1 MSALYAVIFLMLYNI
16 GFLAILA
23 AFVAYLSK
31 AKPVAFAVLK
41 RNFLGYFSSPTG
53 YVFLCLFV
61 LLTSMAA
68 FWPHEFFSSN
78 MGTLNQ
84 LNYWFPV
91 IMLFFI
97 PAITMSIWADE
108 RRQGTDELLL
118 TLPADDFDIVI
129 GKYMSA
135 AAIYTSSLLFAEIS
149 TFIVLCFL
157 TLGDLDTGLFCVNY
171 LGYWFIGL
179 MMLAIGMVAS
189 FLTNNLTVGFI
200 LGALFNAPLAFAS
213 MADVILSERKWAT
226 LISSWSI
233 RGQFDSFGRGVI
245 AASSIAFFALVAVLG
260 LYLCMVMIGKRH
272 WSGGRQGNTM
282 FLHYLARVVCL
293 LVVVAGISL
302 FFRNKDFRQDATEGQ
317 VSSLSP
323 VSTKL
328 VSEMD
333 PKRPIVV
340 DAFLSAV
347 VPEAYA
353 RTKYDLI
360 SLLKEFES
368 VAKRAG
374 IPLEVNIYDN
384 LEVFSEEAKLADQR
398 YGIVPQTVRVRD
410 RGALADQQ
418 VILGAAFR
426 SGLEKVVIPFF
437 ETGIPVEY
445 ELVRSLRTV
454 AAPQRKRLGVVKND
468 TQFMGGFSMANM
480 NQIPRQPIIDE
491 LAKQYDVKEADLN
504 APLLPDQFD
513 VLLAVQPSLLS
524 PQEMTNLIDAVKM
537 GIPTAIFEDPFPF
550 GFQFPATGAPKMAQ
564 SGPFGGG
571 GGAMPKGDINELF
584 KVLGITMPGKP
595 SMGGLFS
602 PDIAWQPYNP
612 YTKFEQLNNMSD
624 QWIFVREEA
633 PGADDAL
640 SEASP
645 ITKGLREVLLLYS
658 GTILPVKDA
667 PVTVTDLLATGT
679 QSGTIPYQELE
690 TLLQSGTMGGPQLQA
705 LQGPPSGRQVLAVA
719 IDGKPSADAAAT
731 EKKAEAAKP
740 EAGAEEKKDAE
751 TKPADAEKKDGAEK
765 PAEEK
770 KAANKPIKAVLVAD
784 TDCMNGFFIAVRNRP
799 EQFEDINFRLQN
811 VTFVLNV
818 IDVLAG
824 EESYPEVRRHE
835 PQHSTL
841 RLLEL
846 QSEEARGEEMEK
858 RRTFQKSFDD
868 AIQEAEAENTKN
880 IQRFEERVNKLQEEG
895 ADDKSKFAELQ
906 EAMTQMEIERQK
918 LQRRLAVKREQL
930 ERTRD
935 QQIQQ
940 SKRDADLKI
949 LNIQNFYKMLAI
961 FLPPIPPLLV
971 GIGVFVSR
979 RLREREGIPKSRLK

>member
-1 MSALYAVIFLMLYNI
+1 MSALYAVIFLMLYNL

-213 MADVILSERKWAT
+213 MADVILSERKWST
-226 LISSWSI
+226 MISSWSI

-245 AASSIAFFALVAVLG
+245 AASSIAFFSLVAVLG

-272 WSGGRQGNTM
+272 WSGGRQGNSM
-282 FLHYLARVVCL
+282 FVHYLARVVCL
-293 LVVVAGISL
+293 VVVVAGISL
-302 FFRNKDFRQDATEGQ
+302 FFRNKDFRKDATEGQ

-323 VSTKL
+323 VSIKL

-340 DAFLSAV
+340 DAFMSAT

-353 RTKYDLI
+353 RTKYDLV

-368 VAKRAG
+368 VAKGAG

-468 TQFMGGFSMANM
+468 TQFMGGFSMATM
-480 NQIPRQPIIDE
+480 NQIPRQAIIDE

-524 PQEMTNLIDAVKM
+524 PQEMTNLVDAVKM

-571 GGAMPKGDINELF
+571 GGAMPKGDINELMN
-584 KVLGITMPGKP
+584 VLGIQMPGKP
-595 SMGGLFS
+595 SLGGLFS

-645 ITKGLREVLLLYS
+645 ITKGLREVLFLYA
-658 GTILPVKDA
+658 GTIQRVKDA

-679 QSGTIPYQELE
+679 QAGTIPYQELE
-690 TLLQSGTMGGPQLQA
+690 TLMQSGTINGAQLQA
-705 LQGPPSGRQVLAVA
+705 LQGPPSGRQLLAVA
-719 IDGKPSADAAAT
+719 IDGPAVKSEEST
-731 EKKAEAAKP
+731 EKKPEDAKAEEAKKDAPEGEKKDEAAKP
-740 EAGAEEKKDAE
+740 TEENKPTEEKKPTA
-751 TKPADAEKKDGAEK
+751 
-765 PAEEK
+765 
-770 KAANKPIKAVLVAD
+770 KPIKAVFVAD

-799 EQFEDINFRLQN
+799 EQFEEINFRLQN

-841 RLLEL
+841 RLLEER
-846 QSEEARGEEMEK
+846 SEEARGVEAEN

-880 IQRFEERVNKLQEEG
+880 IQRFEERVKNLQKEG
-895 ADDKSKFAELQ
+895 AIDKSKFAELQ
-906 EAMTQMEIERQK
+906 EAMTQMEIERQR

-940 SKRDADLKI
+940 SKRDADLQI
-949 LNIQNFYKMLAI
+949 LNIQNTYKMLAI

>member
-1 MSALYAVIFLMLYNI
+1 MSALYAVIFLMLYNL

-213 MADVILSERKWAT
+213 MADVILSERKWST
-226 LISSWSI
+226 MISSWSI

-245 AASSIAFFALVAVLG
+245 AASSIAFFSLVAVLG

-272 WSGGRQGNTM
+272 WSGGRQGNSM
-282 FLHYLARVVCL
+282 FVHYLARVVCL
-293 LVVVAGISL
+293 VVVVAGISL
-302 FFRNKDFRQDATEGQ
+302 FFRNKDFRKDATEGQ

-323 VSTKL
+323 VSIKL

-340 DAFLSAV
+340 DAFMSAT

-353 RTKYDLI
+353 RTKYDLV

-368 VAKRAG
+368 VAKGAG

-468 TQFMGGFSMANM
+468 TQFMGGFSMATM
-480 NQIPRQPIIDE
+480 NQIPRQAIIDE

-524 PQEMTNLIDAVKM
+524 PQEMTNLVDAVKM

-571 GGAMPKGDINELF
+571 GGAMPKGDINELMN
-584 KVLGITMPGKP
+584 VLGIQMPGKP
-595 SMGGLFS
+595 SLGGLFS

-645 ITKGLREVLLLYS
+645 ITKGLREVLFLYA
-658 GTILPVKDA
+658 GTIQRVKDA

-679 QSGTIPYQELE
+679 QAGTIPYQELE
-690 TLLQSGTMGGPQLQA
+690 TLMQSGTINGAQLQA
-705 LQGPPSGRQVLAVA
+705 LQGPPSGRQLLAVA
-719 IDGKPSADAAAT
+719 IDGPAVKSEEST
-731 EKKAEAAKP
+731 EKKPEEAKAEEAKKDAPEGEKKDEAAKP
-740 EAGAEEKKDAE
+740 TEENKPTEEKKPTA
-751 TKPADAEKKDGAEK
+751 
-765 PAEEK
+765 
-770 KAANKPIKAVLVAD
+770 KPIKAVFVAD

-799 EQFEDINFRLQN
+799 EQFEEINFRLQN

-841 RLLEL
+841 RLLEER
-846 QSEEARGEEMEK
+846 SEEARGVEAEN

-880 IQRFEERVNKLQEEG
+880 IQRFEERVKNLQKEG
-895 ADDKSKFAELQ
+895 AIDKSKFAELQ
-906 EAMTQMEIERQK
+906 EAMTQMEIERQR

-940 SKRDADLKI
+940 SKRDADLQI
-949 LNIQNFYKMLAI
+949 LNIQNTYKMLAI

>member
-1 MSALYAVIFLMLYNI
+1 MSALYAVIFLMLYNL

-179 MMLAIGMVAS
+179 MMLAVGMVAS

-213 MADVILSERKWAT
+213 MADVILSDRTWST

-233 RGQFDSFGRGVI
+233 RGQFEPFGRGVI
-245 AASSIAFFALVAVLG
+245 TASSIAFFALVAMLG

-272 WSGGRQGNTM
+272 WSGGKQGNSM
-282 FLHYLARVVCL
+282 FLHYLVRVACL
-293 LVVVAGISL
+293 LVVVAGVSL
-302 FFRNKDFRQDATEGQ
+302 FFRNKDFRKDATEGQ

-323 VSTKL
+323 VTMKL
-328 VSEMD
+328 VREMD

-340 DAFLSAV
+340 DAFVSAV
-347 VPEAYA
+347 VPELYS

-360 SLLKEFES
+360 SLLKEFEAS
-368 VAKRAG
+368 AKSAG

-384 LEVFSEEAKLADQR
+384 LEVFSEEAKLAEQR
-398 YGIVPQTVRVRD
+398 YGIVPQAVRVRD
-410 RGALADQQ
+410 RGALTDQQ
-418 VILGAAFR
+418 LILGAAFR

-437 ETGIPVEY
+437 DSGIPVEY

-468 TQFMGGFSMANM
+468 SQFMGGFSMSGM
-480 NQIPRQPIIDE
+480 SPTQIPREAIIDE
-491 LAKQYDVKEADLN
+491 LAKQYEVKEADLN

-513 VLLAVQPSLLS
+513 VLLVVQPSLLS
-524 PQEMTNLIDAVKM
+524 PQEMTNLID
-537 GIPTAIFEDPFPF
+537 GIKSGMPTAIFEDPFPF
-550 GFQFPATGAPKMAQ
+550 SFRFPGTGEPKMAQ
-564 SGPFGGG
+564 GGPFGGG
-571 GGAMPKGDINELF
+571 GGAVPKGDFNELL
-584 KVLGITMPGKP
+584 KTLGIDMPGKP
-595 SMGGLFS
+595 GMGGLFN
-602 PDIAWQPYNP
+602 PDIAWQLYNP
-612 YTKFEQLNNMSD
+612 YPKVAQLNNMSH

-640 SEASP
+640 SEQSE
-645 ITKGLREVLLLYS
+645 ITKGLREVLLLYA

-667 PVTVTDLLATGT
+667 PVKVTELLSTGT
-679 QSGTIPYQELE
+679 QAGVIPADELMN
-690 TLLQSGTMGGPQLQA
+690 LLREGASSDAKLED
-705 LQGPPSGRQVLAVA
+705 LQGPPSGRKVMAVA
-719 IDGKPSADAAAT
+719 IEGQAAQAEST
-731 EKKAEAAKP
+731 AAEKKEAT
-740 EAGAEEKKDAE
+740 E
-751 TKPADAEKKDGAEK
+751 TKPADDGKTAD
-765 PAEEK
+765 
-770 KAANKPIKAVLVAD
+770 AAKSTSRPMNVVFVAD
-784 TDCMNGFFIAVRNRP
+784 VDCLNSFFSMVRSRP
-799 EQFEDINFRLQN
+799 EQYEELNFRLQN

-818 IDVLAG
+818 IDELVG
-824 EESYPEVRRHE
+824 EESYPAIRRHE

-841 RLLEL
+841 RLLEI
-846 QSEEARGEEMEK
+846 QSEQAYNKDLEK
-858 RRTFQKSFDD
+858 IRSFQKSYNEEV
-868 AIQEAEAENTKN
+868 QKAEAEKSKSLQSFIEN
-880 IQRFEERVNKLQEEG
+880 VNKREKEG
-895 ADDKSKFAELQ
+895 EFGAEL
-906 EAMTQMEIERQK
+906 EKARMELEMKTKRED
-918 LQRRLAVKREQL
+918 RMLAVKRQQL
-930 ERTRD
+930 LQVLQ

-940 SKRDADLKI
+940 SKRDADLQI
-949 LNIQNFYKMLAI
+949 LNIQNYYKMLAI

>member
-1 MSALYAVIFLMLYNI
+1 MSALYAVIFLMLYNL

-68 FWPHEFFSSN
+68 FWPHEFFSSS

-213 MADVILSERKWAT
+213 MADVILSERKWST
-226 LISSWSI
+226 MISSWSI

-245 AASSIAFFALVAVLG
+245 AASSIAFFSLVAVLG

-272 WSGGRQGNTM
+272 WSGGRQGNSM
-282 FLHYLARVVCL
+282 FVHYLARVVCL
-293 LVVVAGISL
+293 VVVVAGISL
-302 FFRNKDFRQDATEGQ
+302 FFRNKDFRKDATEGQ

-323 VSTKL
+323 VSIKL

-340 DAFLSAV
+340 DAFMSAS

-353 RTKYDLI
+353 RTKYDLV

-368 VAKRAG
+368 VAKGAG

-468 TQFMGGFSMANM
+468 TQFMGGFSMATM
-480 NQIPRQPIIDE
+480 NQIPRQAIIDE

-524 PQEMTNLIDAVKM
+524 PQEMTNLVDAVKM

-571 GGAMPKGDINELF
+571 GGAMPKGDINELMN
-584 KVLGITMPGKP
+584 VLGIQMPGKP
-595 SMGGLFS
+595 SLGGLFS

-645 ITKGLREVLLLYS
+645 ITKGLREVLFLYA
-658 GTILPVKDA
+658 GTIQPVKDA
-667 PVTVTDLLATGT
+667 PVTVTELLATGT
-679 QSGTIPYQELE
+679 QAGTIPYQELE
-690 TLLQSGTMGGPQLQA
+690 TLMQSGTINGAQLQA
-705 LQGPPSGRQVLAVA
+705 LQGPPSGRQLLAVA
-719 IDGKPSADAAAT
+719 IDGPAVKSEESA
-731 EKKAEAAKP
+731 EKKPEEAKADEAKKDAPEGEKKEEAAKP
-740 EAGAEEKKDAE
+740 TEEN
-751 TKPADAEKKDGAEK
+751 K

-770 KAANKPIKAVLVAD
+770 KPTAKPIKAVFVAD

-799 EQFEDINFRLQN
+799 EQFEEINFRLQN

-841 RLLEL
+841 RLLEER
-846 QSEEARGEEMEK
+846 SEEARGVEAEN

-880 IQRFEERVNKLQEEG
+880 IQRFEERVKNLQKEG
-895 ADDKSKFAELQ
+895 AIDKSKFAELQ
-906 EAMTQMEIERQK
+906 EAMTQMEIERQR

-940 SKRDADLKI
+940 SKRDADLQI
-949 LNIQNFYKMLAI
+949 LNIQNTYKMLAI

>member
-1 MSALYAVIFLMLYNI
+1 MSATYAVIFLMLYNL

-23 AFVAYLSK
+23 ALVAYLSK

-213 MADVILSERKWAT
+213 MADVILSDRNWSS

-233 RGQFDSFGRGVI
+233 RGQFDAFGRGVI
-245 AASSIAFFALVAVLG
+245 AASSIAFFTLVAVLG

-272 WSGGRQGNTM
+272 WSGGKQGNSM
-282 FLHYLARVVCL
+282 FMHYLLRVACL
-293 LVVVAGISL
+293 LVIVAGISL

-323 VSTKL
+323 ISTKL
-328 VSEMD
+328 VREMD
-333 PKRPIVV
+333 PQRPIVV
-340 DAFLSAV
+340 DAFISATI
-347 VPEAYA
+347 PEVYA

-368 VAKRAG
+368 VAKGAG
-374 IPLEVNIYDN
+374 VPLEVNIYDN
-384 LEVFSEEAKLADQR
+384 LEVFSEEAKMADQR

-437 ETGIPVEY
+437 ESGIPVEY

-468 TQFMGGFSMANM
+468 TQFMGGFSMTNM
-480 NQIPRQPIIDE
+480 SQIPRQPIIDE
-491 LAKQYDVKEADLN
+491 LAKQYEVKEADLN

-524 PQEMTNLIDAVKM
+524 PQEMTNLVAAVKS

-550 GFQFPATGAPKMAQ
+550 GFQFPGTGAPKMAQ
-564 SGPFGGG
+564 GGPFGGG
-571 GGAMPKGDINELF
+571 GGPMPKGDINELF
-584 KVLGITMPGKP
+584 KVLGVQMPGKP

-602 PDIAWQPYNP
+602 PDIAWQQYNP
-612 YTKFEQLNNMSD
+612 YPKVEQLQGMSD
-624 QWIFVREEA
+624 QWIFIREEA
-633 PGADDAL
+633 PGADDVL

-645 ITKGLREVLLLYS
+645 ITKGLREVLLLYA
-658 GTILPVKDA
+658 GTVVLVKDA
-667 PVTVTDLLATGT
+667 PVKITELLATGT
-679 QSGTIPYQELE
+679 EAGTIPYQELE
-690 TLLQSGTMGGPQLQA
+690 TLLQSGAVGGSQVQA
-705 LQGPPSGRQVLAVA
+705 MQGPPTGRQLFAVA
-719 IDGKPSADAAAT
+719 IEGEAV
-731 EKKAEAAKP
+731 KAEAA
-740 EAGAEEKKDAE
+740 AADKKDETAKPAAADEAKKDTE
-751 TKPADAEKKDGAEK
+751 TKPAEAAKEEK
-765 PAEEK
+765 PA
-770 KAANKPIKAVLVAD
+770 AKPLKAVFVAD
-784 TDCMNGFFIAVRNRP
+784 TDCMNGFFIAVRSRP
-799 EQFEDINFRLQN
+799 EQYEDINFRLQN
-811 VTFVLNV
+811 VSFVLNV

-846 QSEEARGEEMEK
+846 QSEEARGKEIEK

-880 IQRFEERVNKLQEEG
+880 IQRFEERVAKLKEEG
-895 ADDKSKFAELQ
+895 SFDKTKFAELQ
-906 EAMTQMEIERQK
+906 EAMTQMDIERQK
-918 LQRRLAVKREQL
+918 LQRKLGVKREQL
-930 ERTRD
+930 ERVRD

-940 SKRDADLKI
+940 SKRDADLQI
-949 LNIQNFYKMLAI
+949 LNIQNQYKMLAI

>member
-213 MADVILSERKWAT
+213 MADVILSERKWT
-226 LISSWSI
+226 SLISSWSI
-233 RGQFDSFGRGVI
+233 RGQFEPFGRGVI
-245 AASSIAFFALVAVLG
+245 TASSIAFFTLVAVLG

-272 WSGGRQGNTM
+272 WSGGKQGNSM
-282 FLHYLARVVCL
+282 FLHYLARVACL
-293 LVVVAGISL
+293 FVVVAGVSL
-302 FFRNKDFRQDATEGQ
+302 FFRNKDFRKDATEGQ

-323 VSTKL
+323 VTMKL
-328 VSEMD
+328 VREMD

-340 DAFLSAV
+340 DAFVSAA
-347 VPEAYA
+347 VPELYS

-360 SLLKEFES
+360 SLLKEFEAG
-368 VAKRAG
+368 AKNAG

-384 LEVFSEEAKLADQR
+384 LEVFSEEAKLAEQR
-398 YGIVPQTVRVRD
+398 YGIAPQTIRVRD
-410 RGALADQQ
+410 RGALTDQQ

-437 ETGIPVEY
+437 DSGIPVEY

-468 TQFMGGFSMANM
+468 AQFMGGFSMSGM
-480 NQIPRQPIIDE
+480 SPTQIPREAIIDE

-524 PQEMTNLIDAVKM
+524 PQEMTNLIDAVKS

-550 GFQFPATGAPKMAQ
+550 SFRFPGTGEPKMAP

-571 GGAMPKGDINELF
+571 GGAMPKGDINELLNT
-584 KVLGITMPGKP
+584 LGIQMPGKP
-595 SMGGLFS
+595 SMGGMLN
-602 PDIAWQPYNP
+602 PDIAWQLYNP
-612 YTKFEQLNNMSD
+612 YPKVAQLNNMSH
-624 QWIFVREEA
+624 QWIFLREEA

-640 SEASP
+640 SEQSE
-645 ITKGLREVLLLYS
+645 ITKGLREVLLLYA
-658 GTILPVKDA
+658 GTVLPVQGA
-667 PVTVTDLLATGT
+667 PVKVTELLSTGT
-679 QSGTIPYQELE
+679 QAGVIPADELMTFLRE
-690 TLLQSGTMGGPQLQA
+690 GDSSDAKLEQM
-705 LQGPPSGRQVLAVA
+705 QGQPTGRKVMAVA
-719 IDGKPSADAAAT
+719 IEGQA
-731 EKKAEAAKP
+731 AEAKADSTS
-740 EAGAEEKKDAE
+740 EKE
-751 TKPADAEKKDGAEK
+751 TAEKKPTDK
-765 PAEEK
+765 PAEESAK
-770 KAANKPIKAVLVAD
+770 DEANKGESKDGKIDKPVDSSKPNAKPMNVVFVAD
-784 TDCMNGFFIAVRNRP
+784 VDCLNGFFSMVRSRP
-799 EQFEDINFRLQN
+799 EQYEDLNFRLQN

-818 IDVLAG
+818 IDVLVG
-824 EESYPEVRRHE
+824 EESYPAIRRHE

-841 RLLEL
+841 RLLEI
-846 QSEEARGEEMEK
+846 QSEQAYNKDLEK
-858 RRTFQKSFDD
+858 LRSFQKSYNEEV
-868 AIQEAEAENTKN
+868 QKAEAEKAKSLQTFVENLTKR
-880 IQRFEERVNKLQEEG
+880 QKEG
-895 ADDKSKFAELQ
+895 AFGAEL
-906 EAMTQMEIERQK
+906 EKARVELEMKTKREDRM
-918 LQRRLAVKREQL
+918 LAVKRQQL
-930 ERTRD
+930 LQVLQ

-940 SKRDADLKI
+940 SKRNADLQI
-949 LNIQNFYKMLAI
+949 LNIQNQYKMLAI

>member
-1 MSALYAVIFLMLYNI
+1 
-16 GFLAILA
+16 
-23 AFVAYLSK
+23 
-31 AKPVAFAVLK
+31 
-41 RNFLGYFSSPTG
+41 
-53 YVFLCLFV
+53 
-61 LLTSMAA
+61 MAA

-179 MMLAIGMVAS
+179 MMLAVGMVAS

-213 MADVILSERKWAT
+213 MADVILSDRTWST

-233 RGQFDSFGRGVI
+233 RGQFEPFGRGVI
-245 AASSIAFFALVAVLG
+245 TASSIAFFALVAMLG

-272 WSGGRQGNTM
+272 WSGGKQGNSM
-282 FLHYLARVVCL
+282 FLHYLVRVACL
-293 LVVVAGISL
+293 LVVVAGVSL
-302 FFRNKDFRQDATEGQ
+302 FFRNKDFRKDATEGQ

-323 VSTKL
+323 VTMKL
-328 VSEMD
+328 VREMD

-340 DAFLSAV
+340 DAFVSAV
-347 VPEAYA
+347 VPELYS

-360 SLLKEFES
+360 SLLKEFEAS
-368 VAKRAG
+368 AKSAG

-384 LEVFSEEAKLADQR
+384 LEVFSEEAKLAEQR
-398 YGIVPQTVRVRD
+398 YGIVPQAVRVRD
-410 RGALADQQ
+410 RGALTDQQ
-418 VILGAAFR
+418 LILGAAFR

-437 ETGIPVEY
+437 DSGIPVEY

-468 TQFMGGFSMANM
+468 TQFMGGFSMSGM
-480 NQIPRQPIIDE
+480 SPTQIPREAIIDE
-491 LAKQYDVKEADLN
+491 LAKQYEVKEADLN

-513 VLLAVQPSLLS
+513 VLLVVQPSLLS
-524 PQEMTNLIDAVKM
+524 PQEMTNLIDGIKS

-550 GFQFPATGAPKMAQ
+550 SFRFPGTGEPKMAQ
-564 SGPFGGG
+564 GGPFGGG
-571 GGAMPKGDINELF
+571 GGAVPKGDFNELL
-584 KVLGITMPGKP
+584 KTLGIDMPGKP
-595 SMGGLFS
+595 GMGGLFN
-602 PDIAWQPYNP
+602 PDIAWQLYNP
-612 YTKFEQLNNMSD
+612 YPKVAQLNNMSH

-640 SEASP
+640 SEQSE
-645 ITKGLREVLLLYS
+645 ITKGLREVLLLYA
-658 GTILPVKDA
+658 GTIMPVKDA
-667 PVTVTDLLATGT
+667 PVKVTELLSTGT
-679 QSGTIPYQELE
+679 QAGVIPADELMN
-690 TLLQSGTMGGPQLQA
+690 LLREGASSDAKLED
-705 LQGPPSGRQVLAVA
+705 LQGPPSGRKVMAVA
-719 IDGKPSADAAAT
+719 IEGQAAQAEST
-731 EKKAEAAKP
+731 AAEKKEAT
-740 EAGAEEKKDAE
+740 E
-751 TKPADAEKKDGAEK
+751 TKPADDGKTAD
-765 PAEEK
+765 
-770 KAANKPIKAVLVAD
+770 AAKSTSRPMNVVFVAD
-784 TDCMNGFFIAVRNRP
+784 VDCLNSFFSMVRSRP
-799 EQFEDINFRLQN
+799 EQYEELNFRLQN

-818 IDVLAG
+818 IDELVG
-824 EESYPEVRRHE
+824 EESYPAIRRHE

-841 RLLEL
+841 RLLEI
-846 QSEEARGEEMEK
+846 QSEQAYNKDLEK
-858 RRTFQKSFDD
+858 IRSFQKSYNEEV
-868 AIQEAEAENTKN
+868 QKAEAEKSKSLQSFIEN
-880 IQRFEERVNKLQEEG
+880 VNKREKEG
-895 ADDKSKFAELQ
+895 EFGAEL
-906 EAMTQMEIERQK
+906 EKARMELEMKTKRED
-918 LQRRLAVKREQL
+918 RMLAVKRQQL
-930 ERTRD
+930 LQVLQ

-940 SKRDADLKI
+940 SKRDADLQI
-949 LNIQNFYKMLAI
+949 LNIQNYYKMLAI

>member
-1 MSALYAVIFLMLYNI
+1 MSALYAVIFLMLYNL

-213 MADVILSERKWAT
+213 MADVILSERKWST
-226 LISSWSI
+226 MISSWSI

-245 AASSIAFFALVAVLG
+245 AASSIAFFSLVAVLG

-272 WSGGRQGNTM
+272 WSGGRQGNSM
-282 FLHYLARVVCL
+282 FVHYLARVVCL
-293 LVVVAGISL
+293 VVVVAGISL
-302 FFRNKDFRQDATEGQ
+302 FFRNKDFRKDATEGQ

-323 VSTKL
+323 VSIKL

-340 DAFLSAV
+340 DAFMSAS

-353 RTKYDLI
+353 RTKYDLV

-368 VAKRAG
+368 VAKGAG

-468 TQFMGGFSMANM
+468 TQFMGGFSMATM
-480 NQIPRQPIIDE
+480 NQIPRQAIIDE

-524 PQEMTNLIDAVKM
+524 PQEMTNLVDAVKM

-571 GGAMPKGDINELF
+571 GGAMPKGDINELMN
-584 KVLGITMPGKP
+584 VLGIQMPGKP
-595 SMGGLFS
+595 SLGGLFS

-645 ITKGLREVLLLYS
+645 ITKGLREVLFLYA
-658 GTILPVKDA
+658 GTIQRVKDA

-679 QSGTIPYQELE
+679 QAGTIPYQELE
-690 TLLQSGTMGGPQLQA
+690 TLMQSGTINGAQLQA
-705 LQGPPSGRQVLAVA
+705 LQGPPSGRQLLAVA
-719 IDGKPSADAAAT
+719 IDGPAVKSEEST
-731 EKKAEAAKP
+731 EKKPEEAKAEEAKKDAPEGEKKDEAAKP
-740 EAGAEEKKDAE
+740 TEENKPTEEKKPTA
-751 TKPADAEKKDGAEK
+751 
-765 PAEEK
+765 
-770 KAANKPIKAVLVAD
+770 KPIKAVFVAD

-799 EQFEDINFRLQN
+799 EQFEEINFRLQN

-841 RLLEL
+841 RLLEER
-846 QSEEARGEEMEK
+846 SEEARGVEAEN

-880 IQRFEERVNKLQEEG
+880 IQRFEERVKNLQKEG
-895 ADDKSKFAELQ
+895 AIDKSKFAELQ
-906 EAMTQMEIERQK
+906 EAMTQMEIERQR

-940 SKRDADLKI
+940 SKRDADLQI
-949 LNIQNFYKMLAI
+949 LNIQNTYKMLAI

>member
-1 MSALYAVIFLMLYNI
+1 MSAMYAVIFLVLYNL

-23 AFVAYLSK
+23 ALVAYLSK

-213 MADVILSERKWAT
+213 MADVILSDRKWAT

-245 AASSIAFFALVAVLG
+245 AMSSIAFFALVAVLG

-272 WSGGRQGNTM
+272 WSGGRQGNSM
-282 FLHYLARVVCL
+282 FLHYFARVMCL

-302 FFRNKDFRQDATEGQ
+302 FFRNKDFRKDATEGQ
-317 VSSLSP
+317 VSSISP

-328 VSEMD
+328 VREMD
-333 PKRPIVV
+333 PKRPVIV
-340 DAFLSAV
+340 DAFISAT
-347 VPEAYA
+347 VPEDYA

-368 VAKRAG
+368 VAKAAS

-384 LEVFSEEAKLADQR
+384 LEIFSEEAKLADQR

-410 RGALADQQ
+410 RGAFADQQ
-418 VILGAAFR
+418 VLLGAAFR

-437 ETGIPVEY
+437 ERGIPVEY

-504 APLLPDQFD
+504 APLLPDQYD

-524 PQEMTNLIDAVKM
+524 PQEMTNLVEAVKM

-571 GGAMPKGDINELF
+571 GGAMPKGDLNELL
-584 KVLGITMPGKP
+584 KVLGIQMPGKP
-595 SMGGLFS
+595 SMGGLFN
-602 PDIAWQPYNP
+602 PDIVWQPYNP
-612 YTKFEQLNNMSD
+612 YNKIQQLNAMSD

-633 PGADDAL
+633 PGADDVL

-645 ITKGLREVLLLYS
+645 ITKGLREVLLLYAGS
-658 GTILPVKDA
+658 IVPVKDA
-667 PVTVTDLLATGT
+667 PVTVTELLATG
-679 QSGTIPYQELE
+679 SAAGTIPYQELE
-690 TLLQSGTMGGPQLQA
+690 RLLQEGVRAGAEMEA

-719 IDGKPSADAAAT
+719 IEG
-731 EKKAEAAKP
+731 KAEATTKDDSSAKQ
-740 EAGAEEKKDAE
+740 GEEKKSGE
-751 TKPADAEKKDGAEK
+751 ESKESEEKKENAEKKESEAPAPSK
-765 PAEEK
+765 PV
-770 KAANKPIKAVLVAD
+770 KAVFVAD

-799 EQFEDINFRLQN
+799 EQYEEFNFRLQN
-811 VTFVLNV
+811 VTFLLNV

-846 QSEEARGEEMEK
+846 RAEEARNVESEK
-858 RRTFQKSFDD
+858 LRNFQKSFSD
-868 AIQEAEAENTKN
+868 AKQEAEAENTKN
-880 IQRFEERVNKLQEEG
+880 IQRFEERVNKLREQG
-895 ADDKSKFAELQ
+895 PDDRSKFAELQ
-906 EAMTQMEIERQK
+906 EAMTQLEIERQR
-918 LQRRLAVKREQL
+918 LERRLAVKREQL
-930 ERTRD
+930 ERTL
-935 QQIQQ
+935 QQQTQQ
-940 SKRDADLKI
+940 SKRDADLQI
-949 LNIQNFYKMLAI
+949 LKIQNFYKMLAI

>member
-1 MSALYAVIFLMLYNI
+1 MSATSAVLSLLFYNIIFLAVL
-16 GFLAILA
+16 G
-23 AFVAYLSK
+23 AFVGYMSK

-135 AAIYTSSLLFAEIS
+135 AAIYTASLLFAELS

-157 TLGDLDTGLFCVNY
+157 TLGDLDTGLFCINY

-213 MADVILSERKWAT
+213 MADVILSDRKWSN
-226 LISSWSI
+226 LISLWSI

-245 AASSIAFFALVAVLG
+245 AASSIAFFSLVAVLG

-272 WSGGRQGNTM
+272 WSGGKKGNSM
-282 FLHYLARVVCL
+282 FLHYLARIFCL
-293 LVVVAGISL
+293 TIAAAGVSF
-302 FFRNKDFRQDATEGQ
+302 FFRNKDFRKDVTEGQ

-323 VSTKL
+323 ITMKL
-328 VSEMD
+328 VREMD
-333 PKRPIVV
+333 PERPIVV
-340 DAFLSAV
+340 DAYISAE
-347 VPEAYA
+347 VPELYA

-360 SLLKEFES
+360 SLLKEFQS

-374 IPLEVNIYDN
+374 IPLEVNIN
-384 LEVFSEEAKLADQR
+384 EGLEVFSEEAKLAEQR
-398 YGIVPQTVRVRD
+398 YGIVPQQVRVRE
-410 RGALADQQ
+410 RGALVDQS

-437 ETGIPVEY
+437 ESGIPVEY

-480 NQIPRQPIIDE
+480 NPIPRQPIIDE
-491 LAKQYDVKEADLN
+491 LAKQYEVKEADLN

-513 VLLAVQPSLLS
+513 VLMVVQPSLLS
-524 PQEMTNLIDAVKM
+524 PQEMTNLVAAIKA
-537 GIPTAIFEDPFPF
+537 GIPTALFEDPFPF
-550 GFQFPATGAPKMAQ
+550 GFTFPGTGEPKQAQ
-564 SGPFGGG
+564 GGPFGG
-571 GGAMPKGDINELF
+571 GGAMPKGDLSEVL
-584 KVLGITMPGKP
+584 KTLGIEMPGKP
-595 SMGGLFS
+595 SMGGAFS
-602 PDIAWQPYNP
+602 PDVAWQQYNP
-612 YTKFEQLNNMSD
+612 YPKLAQMQQMSD
-624 QWIFVREEA
+624 EWLFIREEA
-633 PGADDAL
+633 PGAQDAL
-640 SEASP
+640 ADKSE
-645 ITKGLREVLLLYS
+645 ITNGLREVMLLYA
-658 GTILPVKDA
+658 GTVRPIKDA
-667 PVTVTDLLATGT
+667 PVKIKELLSTGSE
-679 QSGTIPYQELE
+679 SGVIPYQELNNII
-690 TLLQSGTMGGPQLQA
+690 QSGGMAANQLKVM
-705 LQGPPSGRQVLAVA
+705 QGPPTGRQVVAVQ
-719 IDGKPSADAAAT
+719 IEGAAPAS
-731 EKKAEAAKP
+731 
-740 EAGAEEKKDAE
+740 AEEKKDE
-751 TKPADAEKKDGAEK
+751 TKDAASAK
-765 PAEEK
+765 PAES
-770 KAANKPIKAVLVAD
+770 KPIRAVFVAD
-784 TDCMNGFFIAVRNRP
+784 TDCMNPIFVQIRSRP
-799 EQFEDINFRLQN
+799 EQYDEVNFRFQN
-811 VTFVLNV
+811 VTLVLNI

-824 EESYPEVRRHE
+824 EVSYPEVRRHE

-841 RLLEL
+841 RLLEI
-846 QSEEARGEEMEK
+846 QSEDARSKEMEE
-858 RRTFQKSFDD
+858 RREFQKSFDD

-880 IQRFEERVNKLQEEG
+880 IQKFEERVQKLQQEG
-895 ADDKSKFAELQ
+895 AIDKSRFAELQ

-918 LQRRLAVKREQL
+918 LQRKLGVKRQQL
-930 ERTRD
+930 ERVRD

-940 SKRDADLKI
+940 SKRDADLQI
-949 LNIQNFYKMLAI
+949 LTTQNRYKMLAI
-961 FLPPIPPLLV
+961 LLPPIPPLLV

>member
-1 MSALYAVIFLMLYNI
+1 MSALYAVIFLMLYNL

-213 MADVILSERKWAT
+213 MADVILSERKWST
-226 LISSWSI
+226 MISSWSI

-245 AASSIAFFALVAVLG
+245 AASSIAFFSLVAVLG

-272 WSGGRQGNTM
+272 WSGGRQGNSM
-282 FLHYLARVVCL
+282 FVHYLARVVCL
-293 LVVVAGISL
+293 VVVVAGISL
-302 FFRNKDFRQDATEGQ
+302 FFRNKDFRKDATEGQ

-323 VSTKL
+323 VSIKL

-340 DAFLSAV
+340 DAFMSAT

-353 RTKYDLI
+353 RTKYDLV

-368 VAKRAG
+368 VAKGAG

-468 TQFMGGFSMANM
+468 TQFMGGFSMATM
-480 NQIPRQPIIDE
+480 NQIPRQAIIDE

-524 PQEMTNLIDAVKM
+524 PQEMTNLVDAVKM

-571 GGAMPKGDINELF
+571 GGAMPKGDINELMN
-584 KVLGITMPGKP
+584 VLGIQMPGKP
-595 SMGGLFS
+595 SLGGLFS

-645 ITKGLREVLLLYS
+645 ITKGLREVLFLYA
-658 GTILPVKDA
+658 GTIQRVKDA
-667 PVTVTDLLATGT
+667 PVTVTDLLATGS
-679 QSGTIPYQELE
+679 QAGTIPYQELE
-690 TLLQSGTMGGPQLQA
+690 TLMQSGTINGAQLQA
-705 LQGPPSGRQVLAVA
+705 LQGPPSGRQLLAVA
-719 IDGKPSADAAAT
+719 IDGPAVKSEEST
-731 EKKAEAAKP
+731 EKKPEAAKAEEAKKDAPEGEKKDEAAKP
-740 EAGAEEKKDAE
+740 TEENKPTEEKKPTA
-751 TKPADAEKKDGAEK
+751 
-765 PAEEK
+765 
-770 KAANKPIKAVLVAD
+770 KPIKAVFVAD

-799 EQFEDINFRLQN
+799 EQFEEINFRLQN

-841 RLLEL
+841 RLLEER
-846 QSEEARGEEMEK
+846 SEEARGVEAEN

-880 IQRFEERVNKLQEEG
+880 IQRFEERVKNLQKEG
-895 ADDKSKFAELQ
+895 AIDKSKFAELQ
-906 EAMTQMEIERQK
+906 EAMTQMEIERQR

-940 SKRDADLKI
+940 SKRDADLQI
-949 LNIQNFYKMLAI
+949 LNIQNTYKMLAI

>member
-1 MSALYAVIFLMLYNI
+1 MSALYAVIFLMLYNL

-213 MADVILSERKWAT
+213 MADVILSERKWST
-226 LISSWSI
+226 MISSWSI

-245 AASSIAFFALVAVLG
+245 AASSIAFFSLVAVLG

-272 WSGGRQGNTM
+272 WSGGRQGNSM
-282 FLHYLARVVCL
+282 FVHYLARVVCL
-293 LVVVAGISL
+293 VVVVAGISL
-302 FFRNKDFRQDATEGQ
+302 FFRNKDFRKDATEGQ

-323 VSTKL
+323 VSIKL

-340 DAFLSAV
+340 DAFMSAT

-353 RTKYDLI
+353 RTKYDLV

-368 VAKRAG
+368 VAKGAG

-468 TQFMGGFSMANM
+468 TQFMGGFSMATM
-480 NQIPRQPIIDE
+480 NQIPRQAIIDE

-524 PQEMTNLIDAVKM
+524 PQEMTNLVDAVKM

-571 GGAMPKGDINELF
+571 GGAMPKGDINELMN
-584 KVLGITMPGKP
+584 VLGIQMPGKP
-595 SMGGLFS
+595 SLGGLFS

-645 ITKGLREVLLLYS
+645 ITKGLREVLFLYA
-658 GTILPVKDA
+658 GTIQRVKDA
-667 PVTVTDLLATGT
+667 PVTVTDLLATGS
-679 QSGTIPYQELE
+679 QAGTIPYQELE
-690 TLLQSGTMGGPQLQA
+690 TLMQSGTINGAQLQA
-705 LQGPPSGRQVLAVA
+705 LQGPPSGRQLLAVA
-719 IDGKPSADAAAT
+719 IDGPAVKSEEST
-731 EKKAEAAKP
+731 EKKPEEAKAEEAKKDAPEGEKKDEAAKP
-740 EAGAEEKKDAE
+740 TEENKPTEEKKPTA
-751 TKPADAEKKDGAEK
+751 
-765 PAEEK
+765 
-770 KAANKPIKAVLVAD
+770 KPIKAVFVAD

-799 EQFEDINFRLQN
+799 EQFEEINFRLQN

-841 RLLEL
+841 RLLEER
-846 QSEEARGEEMEK
+846 SEEARGVEAEN

-880 IQRFEERVNKLQEEG
+880 IQRFEERVKNLQKEG
-895 ADDKSKFAELQ
+895 AIDKSKFAELQ
-906 EAMTQMEIERQK
+906 EAMTQMEIERQR

-940 SKRDADLKI
+940 SKRDADLQI
-949 LNIQNFYKMLAI
+949 LNIQNTYKMLAI

>member
-179 MMLAIGMVAS
+179 MMLAVGMVAS

-213 MADVILSERKWAT
+213 MADVILSDRTWST

-233 RGQFDSFGRGVI
+233 RGQFEPFGRGVI
-245 AASSIAFFALVAVLG
+245 TASSIAFFALVAMLG

-272 WSGGRQGNTM
+272 WSGGKQGNSM
-282 FLHYLARVVCL
+282 FLHYLVRVACL
-293 LVVVAGISL
+293 LVVVAGVSL
-302 FFRNKDFRQDATEGQ
+302 FFRNKDFRKDATEGQ

-323 VSTKL
+323 VTMKL
-328 VSEMD
+328 VREMD

-340 DAFLSAV
+340 DAFVSAV
-347 VPEAYA
+347 VPELYS

-360 SLLKEFES
+360 SLLKEFEAS
-368 VAKRAG
+368 AKSAG

-384 LEVFSEEAKLADQR
+384 LEVFSEEAKLAEQR
-398 YGIVPQTVRVRD
+398 YGIVPQAVRVRD
-410 RGALADQQ
+410 RGALTDQQ
-418 VILGAAFR
+418 LILGAAFR

-437 ETGIPVEY
+437 DSGIPVEY

-468 TQFMGGFSMANM
+468 SQFMGGFSMSGM
-480 NQIPRQPIIDE
+480 SPTQIPREAIIDE
-491 LAKQYDVKEADLN
+491 LAKQYEVKEADLN

-513 VLLAVQPSLLS
+513 VLLVVQPSLLS
-524 PQEMTNLIDAVKM
+524 PQEMTNLID
-537 GIPTAIFEDPFPF
+537 GIKSGMPTAIFEDPFPF
-550 GFQFPATGAPKMAQ
+550 SFRFPGTGEPKMAQ
-564 SGPFGGG
+564 GGPFGGG
-571 GGAMPKGDINELF
+571 GGAVPKGDFNELL
-584 KVLGITMPGKP
+584 KTLGIDMPGKP
-595 SMGGLFS
+595 GMGGLFN
-602 PDIAWQPYNP
+602 PDIAWQLYNP
-612 YTKFEQLNNMSD
+612 YPKVAQLNNMSH

-640 SEASP
+640 SEQSE
-645 ITKGLREVLLLYS
+645 ITKGLREVLLLYA

-667 PVTVTDLLATGT
+667 PVKVTELLSTGT
-679 QSGTIPYQELE
+679 QAGVIPADELMN
-690 TLLQSGTMGGPQLQA
+690 LLREGASSDAKLED
-705 LQGPPSGRQVLAVA
+705 LQGPPSGRKVMAVA
-719 IDGKPSADAAAT
+719 IEGQAAQAEST
-731 EKKAEAAKP
+731 AAEKKEAT
-740 EAGAEEKKDAE
+740 E
-751 TKPADAEKKDGAEK
+751 TKPADDAKTAD
-765 PAEEK
+765 
-770 KAANKPIKAVLVAD
+770 AAKSTSRPMNVVFVAD
-784 TDCMNGFFIAVRNRP
+784 VDCLNSFFSMVRSRP
-799 EQFEDINFRLQN
+799 EQYEELNFRLQN

-818 IDVLAG
+818 IDELVG
-824 EESYPEVRRHE
+824 EESYPAIRRHE

-841 RLLEL
+841 RLLEI
-846 QSEEARGEEMEK
+846 QSEQAYNKDLEK
-858 RRTFQKSFDD
+858 IRSFQKSYNEEV
-868 AIQEAEAENTKN
+868 QKAEAEKSKSLQSFIEN
-880 IQRFEERVNKLQEEG
+880 VNKREKEG
-895 ADDKSKFAELQ
+895 EFGAEL
-906 EAMTQMEIERQK
+906 EKARMELEMKTKRED
-918 LQRRLAVKREQL
+918 RMLAVKRQQL
-930 ERTRD
+930 LQVLQ

-940 SKRDADLKI
+940 SKRDADLQI
-949 LNIQNFYKMLAI
+949 LNIQNNYKMLAI

>member
-1 MSALYAVIFLMLYNI
+1 MSALYAVIFLMLYNL

-213 MADVILSERKWAT
+213 MADVILSERKWST
-226 LISSWSI
+226 MISSWSI

-245 AASSIAFFALVAVLG
+245 AASSIAFFSLVAVLG

-272 WSGGRQGNTM
+272 WSGGRQGNSM
-282 FLHYLARVVCL
+282 FVHYLARIVCL
-293 LVVVAGISL
+293 VVVVAGISL
-302 FFRNKDFRQDATEGQ
+302 FFRNKDFRKDATEGQ

-323 VSTKL
+323 VSIKL

-340 DAFLSAV
+340 DAFMSAS

-353 RTKYDLI
+353 RTKYDLV

-368 VAKRAG
+368 VAKGAG

-468 TQFMGGFSMANM
+468 TQFMGGFSMATM
-480 NQIPRQPIIDE
+480 NQIPRQAIIDE

-524 PQEMTNLIDAVKM
+524 PQEMTNLVDAVKM

-571 GGAMPKGDINELF
+571 GGAMPKGDINELMN
-584 KVLGITMPGKP
+584 VLGIQMPGKP
-595 SMGGLFS
+595 SLGGLFS

-645 ITKGLREVLLLYS
+645 ITKGLREVLFLYA
-658 GTILPVKDA
+658 GTIQRVKDA

-679 QSGTIPYQELE
+679 QAGTIPYQELE
-690 TLLQSGTMGGPQLQA
+690 TLMQSGTINGAQLQA
-705 LQGPPSGRQVLAVA
+705 LQGPPSGRQLLAVA
-719 IDGKPSADAAAT
+719 IDGPAVKSEEST
-731 EKKAEAAKP
+731 EKKPEEAKAEEAKKDAPEGEKKDEAAKP
-740 EAGAEEKKDAE
+740 TEENKPTEEKKPTA
-751 TKPADAEKKDGAEK
+751 
-765 PAEEK
+765 
-770 KAANKPIKAVLVAD
+770 KPIKAVFVAD

-799 EQFEDINFRLQN
+799 EQFEEINFRLQN

-841 RLLEL
+841 RLLEER
-846 QSEEARGEEMEK
+846 SEEARGVEAEN

-880 IQRFEERVNKLQEEG
+880 IQRFEERVKNLQKEG
-895 ADDKSKFAELQ
+895 AIDKSKFAELQ
-906 EAMTQMEIERQK
+906 EAMTQMEIERQR

-940 SKRDADLKI
+940 SKRDADLQI
-949 LNIQNFYKMLAI
+949 LNIQNTYKMLAI

>member
-1 MSALYAVIFLMLYNI
+1 MSALYAVIFLMLYNL

-179 MMLAIGMVAS
+179 MMLAVGMVAS

-213 MADVILSERKWAT
+213 MADVILSDRTWST

-233 RGQFDSFGRGVI
+233 RGQFEPFGRGVI
-245 AASSIAFFALVAVLG
+245 TASSIAFFALVAMLG

-272 WSGGRQGNTM
+272 WSGGKQGNSM
-282 FLHYLARVVCL
+282 FLHYLVRVACL
-293 LVVVAGISL
+293 LVVVAGVSL
-302 FFRNKDFRQDATEGQ
+302 FFRNKDFRKDATEGQ

-323 VSTKL
+323 VTMKL
-328 VSEMD
+328 VREMD

-340 DAFLSAV
+340 DAFVSAV
-347 VPEAYA
+347 VPELYS

-360 SLLKEFES
+360 SLLKEFEAS
-368 VAKRAG
+368 AKSAG

-384 LEVFSEEAKLADQR
+384 LEVFSEEAKLAEQR
-398 YGIVPQTVRVRD
+398 YGIVPQAVRVRD
-410 RGALADQQ
+410 RGALTDQQ
-418 VILGAAFR
+418 LILGAAFR

-437 ETGIPVEY
+437 DSGIPVEY

-468 TQFMGGFSMANM
+468 SQFMGGFSMSGM
-480 NQIPRQPIIDE
+480 SPTQIPREAIIDE
-491 LAKQYDVKEADLN
+491 LAKQYEVKEADLN

-513 VLLAVQPSLLS
+513 VLLVVQPSLLS
-524 PQEMTNLIDAVKM
+524 PQEMTNLIDGIKS

-550 GFQFPATGAPKMAQ
+550 SFRFPGTGEPKMAQ
-564 SGPFGGG
+564 GGPFGGG
-571 GGAMPKGDINELF
+571 GGAVPKGDFNELL
-584 KVLGITMPGKP
+584 KTLGIDMPGKP
-595 SMGGLFS
+595 GMGGLFN
-602 PDIAWQPYNP
+602 PDIAWQLYNP
-612 YTKFEQLNNMSD
+612 YPKVAQLNNMSH

-640 SEASP
+640 SEQSE
-645 ITKGLREVLLLYS
+645 ITKGLREVLLLYA
-658 GTILPVKDA
+658 GTIMPVKDA
-667 PVTVTDLLATGT
+667 PVKVTELLSTGT
-679 QSGTIPYQELE
+679 QAGVIPADELMN
-690 TLLQSGTMGGPQLQA
+690 LLREGASSDAKLED
-705 LQGPPSGRQVLAVA
+705 LQGPPSGRKVMAVA
-719 IDGKPSADAAAT
+719 IEGQAAQAEST
-731 EKKAEAAKP
+731 AAEKKEAT
-740 EAGAEEKKDAE
+740 E
-751 TKPADAEKKDGAEK
+751 TKPADDGKTAD
-765 PAEEK
+765 
-770 KAANKPIKAVLVAD
+770 AAKSTSRPMNVVFVAD
-784 TDCMNGFFIAVRNRP
+784 VDCLNSFFSMVRSRP
-799 EQFEDINFRLQN
+799 EQYEELNFRLQN

-818 IDVLAG
+818 IDELVG
-824 EESYPEVRRHE
+824 EESYPAIRRHE

-841 RLLEL
+841 RLLEI
-846 QSEEARGEEMEK
+846 QSEQAYNKDLEK
-858 RRTFQKSFDD
+858 IRSFQKSYNEEV
-868 AIQEAEAENTKN
+868 QKAEAEKSKSLQSFIEN
-880 IQRFEERVNKLQEEG
+880 VNKREKEG
-895 ADDKSKFAELQ
+895 EFGAEL
-906 EAMTQMEIERQK
+906 EKARMELEMKTKRED
-918 LQRRLAVKREQL
+918 RMLAVKRQQL
-930 ERTRD
+930 LQVLQ

-940 SKRDADLKI
+940 SKRDADLQI
-949 LNIQNFYKMLAI
+949 LNIQNYYKMLAI

>member
-1 MSALYAVIFLMLYNI
+1 MSALYAVIFLMLYNL

-179 MMLAIGMVAS
+179 MMLAVGMVAS

-213 MADVILSERKWAT
+213 MADVILSDRSWST

-233 RGQFDSFGRGVI
+233 RGQFEPFGRGVI
-245 AASSIAFFALVAVLG
+245 TASSIAFFALVAMLG

-272 WSGGRQGNTM
+272 WSGGKQGNSM
-282 FLHYLARVVCL
+282 FLHYLVRVGCL
-293 LVVVAGISL
+293 LVVVAGVSL
-302 FFRNKDFRQDATEGQ
+302 FFRNKDFRKDATEGQ

-323 VSTKL
+323 VTMKL
-328 VSEMD
+328 VREMD

-340 DAFLSAV
+340 DAFVSAV
-347 VPEAYA
+347 VPELYS

-360 SLLKEFES
+360 SLLKEFEAS
-368 VAKRAG
+368 AKSAG

-384 LEVFSEEAKLADQR
+384 LEVFSEEAKLAEQR
-398 YGIVPQTVRVRD
+398 YGIVPQAVRVRD
-410 RGALADQQ
+410 RGALTDQQ
-418 VILGAAFR
+418 LILGAAFR

-437 ETGIPVEY
+437 DSGIPVEY

-468 TQFMGGFSMANM
+468 TQFMGGFSMAGM
-480 NQIPRQPIIDE
+480 SPTQIPREAIIDE
-491 LAKQYDVKEADLN
+491 LAKQYEVKEADLN

-513 VLLAVQPSLLS
+513 VLMVVQPSLLS
-524 PQEMTNLIDAVKM
+524 PQEMTNLLDGIKS

-550 GFQFPATGAPKMAQ
+550 SFRFPGTGEPKMAQ

-571 GGAMPKGDINELF
+571 GGMMPKGDFNELL
-584 KVLGITMPGKP
+584 KTLGIEMPGKP
-595 SMGGLFS
+595 SMGGLFN
-602 PDIAWQPYNP
+602 PDIAWQLYNP
-612 YTKFEQLNNMSD
+612 YPKVAQLNNMSH
-624 QWIFVREEA
+624 QWIFIREEA

-640 SEASP
+640 SEQSE
-645 ITKGLREVLLLYS
+645 ITKGLREVLLLYA
-658 GTILPVKDA
+658 GTIMPVKGA
-667 PVTVTDLLATGT
+667 PVKVTELLSTGS
-679 QSGTIPYQELE
+679 QAGVIPADELMN
-690 TLLQSGTMGGPQLQA
+690 LLREGASSDAKLED
-705 LQGPPSGRQVLAVA
+705 LQGPPTGRKVMAVA
-719 IDGKPSADAAAT
+719 IEG
-731 EKKAEAAKP
+731 EAAKVESP
-740 EAGAEEKKDAE
+740 TAEKKPADDA
-751 TKPADAEKKDGAEK
+751 KPADASKSTTR
-765 PAEEK
+765 PM
-770 KAANKPIKAVLVAD
+770 NVVFVAD
-784 TDCMNGFFIAVRNRP
+784 VDCLNSFFSMVRSRP
-799 EQFEDINFRLQN
+799 EQYEELNFRLQN

-818 IDVLAG
+818 IDDLVG
-824 EESYPEVRRHE
+824 EESYPAIRRHE

-841 RLLEL
+841 RLLEI
-846 QSEEARGEEMEK
+846 QSEQAYNKDLEK
-858 RRTFQKSFDD
+858 MRSFQKSYNEEV
-868 AIQEAEAENTKN
+868 QKAEAEKSKSLQSFIEN
-880 IQRFEERVNKLQEEG
+880 VNKREKEG
-895 ADDKSKFAELQ
+895 EFGSEL
-906 EAMTQMEIERQK
+906 EKARMELEMKTKRED
-918 LQRRLAVKREQL
+918 RMLAVKRQQL
-930 ERTRD
+930 LQVLQ

-940 SKRDADLKI
+940 SKRDADLQI
-949 LNIQNFYKMLAI
+949 LNIQNYYKMLAI

>member
-1 MSALYAVIFLMLYNI
+1 MSALYAVIFLMLYNL

-179 MMLAIGMVAS
+179 MMLAVGMVAS

-213 MADVILSERKWAT
+213 MADVILSDRTWST

-233 RGQFDSFGRGVI
+233 RGQFEPFGRGVI
-245 AASSIAFFALVAVLG
+245 TASSIAFFALVAMLG

-272 WSGGRQGNTM
+272 WSGGRQGNSM
-282 FLHYLARVVCL
+282 FLHYLVRVACL
-293 LVVVAGISL
+293 LVVVAGVSL
-302 FFRNKDFRQDATEGQ
+302 FFRNKDFRKDATEGQ

-323 VSTKL
+323 VTMKL
-328 VSEMD
+328 VREMD

-340 DAFLSAV
+340 DAFVSAV
-347 VPEAYA
+347 VPELYS

-360 SLLKEFES
+360 SLLKEFEAS
-368 VAKRAG
+368 AKSAG

-384 LEVFSEEAKLADQR
+384 LEVFSEEAKLAEQR
-398 YGIVPQTVRVRD
+398 YGIVPQAVRVRD
-410 RGALADQQ
+410 RGALTDQQ
-418 VILGAAFR
+418 LILGAAFR

-437 ETGIPVEY
+437 DSGIPVEY

-468 TQFMGGFSMANM
+468 SQFMGGFSMSGM
-480 NQIPRQPIIDE
+480 SPTQIPREAIIDE
-491 LAKQYDVKEADLN
+491 LAKQYEVKEADLN

-513 VLLAVQPSLLS
+513 VLLVVQPSLLS
-524 PQEMTNLIDAVKM
+524 PQEMPNLID
-537 GIPTAIFEDPFPF
+537 GIKSGMPTAIFEDPFPF
-550 GFQFPATGAPKMAQ
+550 SFRFPGTGEPKMAQ
-564 SGPFGGG
+564 GGPFGGG
-571 GGAMPKGDINELF
+571 GGAVPKGDFNELL
-584 KVLGITMPGKP
+584 KTLGIDMPGKP
-595 SMGGLFS
+595 GMGGLFN
-602 PDIAWQPYNP
+602 PDIAWQLYNP
-612 YTKFEQLNNMSD
+612 YPKVAQLNNMSH

-640 SEASP
+640 SEQSE
-645 ITKGLREVLLLYS
+645 ITKGLREVLLLYA
-658 GTILPVKDA
+658 GTIMPVKDA
-667 PVTVTDLLATGT
+667 PVKVTELLSTGT
-679 QSGTIPYQELE
+679 QAGVIPADELMN
-690 TLLQSGTMGGPQLQA
+690 LLREGASSDAKLED
-705 LQGPPSGRQVLAVA
+705 LQGPPSGRKVMAVA
-719 IDGKPSADAAAT
+719 IEGQAAQAEST
-731 EKKAEAAKP
+731 AAEKKEAT
-740 EAGAEEKKDAE
+740 E
-751 TKPADAEKKDGAEK
+751 TKPADDGKTAD
-765 PAEEK
+765 
-770 KAANKPIKAVLVAD
+770 AAKSTSPPMNVVFVAD
-784 TDCMNGFFIAVRNRP
+784 VDCLNSFFSMVRSRP
-799 EQFEDINFRLQN
+799 EQYEELNFRLQN

-818 IDVLAG
+818 IDELVG
-824 EESYPEVRRHE
+824 EESYPAIRRHE

-841 RLLEL
+841 RLLEI
-846 QSEEARGEEMEK
+846 QSEQAYNKDLEK
-858 RRTFQKSFDD
+858 IRSFQKSYNEEV
-868 AIQEAEAENTKN
+868 QKAEAEKSKSLQSFIEN
-880 IQRFEERVNKLQEEG
+880 VNKREKEG
-895 ADDKSKFAELQ
+895 EFGAEL
-906 EAMTQMEIERQK
+906 EKARMELEMKTKRED
-918 LQRRLAVKREQL
+918 RMLAVKRQQL
-930 ERTRD
+930 LQVLQ

-940 SKRDADLKI
+940 SKRDADLQI
-949 LNIQNFYKMLAI
+949 LNIQNYYKMLAI

>member
-1 MSALYAVIFLMLYNI
+1 MSALYAVIFLMLYNL

-179 MMLAIGMVAS
+179 MMLAVGMVAS

-213 MADVILSERKWAT
+213 MADVILSDRSWST

-233 RGQFDSFGRGVI
+233 RGQFEPFGRGVI
-245 AASSIAFFALVAVLG
+245 TASSIAFFALVAMLG

-272 WSGGRQGNTM
+272 WSGGKQGNSM
-282 FLHYLARVVCL
+282 FLHYLVRVGCL
-293 LVVVAGISL
+293 LVVVAGVSL
-302 FFRNKDFRQDATEGQ
+302 FFRNKDFRKDATEGQ

-323 VSTKL
+323 VTMRL
-328 VSEMD
+328 VREMD

-340 DAFLSAV
+340 DAFVSAV
-347 VPEAYA
+347 VPELYS

-360 SLLKEFES
+360 SLLKEFEAS
-368 VAKRAG
+368 AKSAG

-384 LEVFSEEAKLADQR
+384 LEVFSEEAKLAEQR
-398 YGIVPQTVRVRD
+398 YGIVPQAVRVRD
-410 RGALADQQ
+410 RGALTDQQ
-418 VILGAAFR
+418 LILGAAFR

-437 ETGIPVEY
+437 DSGIPVEY

-468 TQFMGGFSMANM
+468 TQFMGGFSMAGM
-480 NQIPRQPIIDE
+480 SPTQIPREAIIDE
-491 LAKQYDVKEADLN
+491 LAKQYEVKEADLN

-513 VLLAVQPSLLS
+513 VLMVVQPSLLS
-524 PQEMTNLIDAVKM
+524 PQEMTNLIDGIKS

-550 GFQFPATGAPKMAQ
+550 SFRFPGTGEPKMAQ

-571 GGAMPKGDINELF
+571 GGMMPKGDFNELL
-584 KVLGITMPGKP
+584 KTLGIEMPGKP
-595 SMGGLFS
+595 SMGGLFN
-602 PDIAWQPYNP
+602 PDIAWQLYNP
-612 YTKFEQLNNMSD
+612 YPKVAQLNNMSH
-624 QWIFVREEA
+624 QWIFIREEA

-640 SEASP
+640 SEQSE
-645 ITKGLREVLLLYS
+645 ITKGLREVLLLYA
-658 GTILPVKDA
+658 GTIMPVKDA
-667 PVTVTDLLATGT
+667 PVKVTELLSTGT
-679 QSGTIPYQELE
+679 QAGVIPADELMN
-690 TLLQSGTMGGPQLQA
+690 LLREGASSDAKLED
-705 LQGPPSGRQVLAVA
+705 LQGPPTGRKVMAVA
-719 IDGKPSADAAAT
+719 IEG
-731 EKKAEAAKP
+731 EAAKVESP
-740 EAGAEEKKDAE
+740 TAEKKPDAE
-751 TKPADAEKKDGAEK
+751 AKPADDAKSADTSKSTTR
-765 PAEEK
+765 PM
-770 KAANKPIKAVLVAD
+770 NVVFVAD
-784 TDCMNGFFIAVRNRP
+784 VDCLNSFFSMVRSRP
-799 EQFEDINFRLQN
+799 EQYEELNFRLQN

-818 IDVLAG
+818 IDDLVG
-824 EESYPEVRRHE
+824 EESYPAIRRHE

-841 RLLEL
+841 RLLEI
-846 QSEEARGEEMEK
+846 QSEQAYNKDLEK
-858 RRTFQKSFDD
+858 MRSFQKSYNEEV
-868 AIQEAEAENTKN
+868 QKAEAEKSKSLQSFIEN
-880 IQRFEERVNKLQEEG
+880 VNKREKEG
-895 ADDKSKFAELQ
+895 EFGSEL
-906 EAMTQMEIERQK
+906 EKARMELEMKTKRED
-918 LQRRLAVKREQL
+918 RMLAVKRQQL
-930 ERTRD
+930 LQVLQ

-940 SKRDADLKI
+940 SKRDADLQI
-949 LNIQNFYKMLAI
+949 LNIQNYYKMLAI

>member
-1 MSALYAVIFLMLYNI
+1 MSALYAVIFLMLYNL

-179 MMLAIGMVAS
+179 MMLAVGMVAS

-213 MADVILSERKWAT
+213 MADVILSDRTWST

-233 RGQFDSFGRGVI
+233 RGQFEPFGRGVI
-245 AASSIAFFALVAVLG
+245 TASSIAFFALVAMLG

-272 WSGGRQGNTM
+272 WSGGKQGNSM
-282 FLHYLARVVCL
+282 FLHYLVRVACL
-293 LVVVAGISL
+293 LVVVAGVSL
-302 FFRNKDFRQDATEGQ
+302 FFRNKDFRKDATEGQ

-323 VSTKL
+323 VTMKL
-328 VSEMD
+328 VREMD

-340 DAFLSAV
+340 DAFVSAV
-347 VPEAYA
+347 VPELYS

-360 SLLKEFES
+360 SLLKEFEAS
-368 VAKRAG
+368 AKSAG

-384 LEVFSEEAKLADQR
+384 LEVFSEEAKLAEQR
-398 YGIVPQTVRVRD
+398 YGIVPQAVRVRD
-410 RGALADQQ
+410 RGALTDQQ
-418 VILGAAFR
+418 LILGAAFR

-437 ETGIPVEY
+437 DSGIPVEY

-468 TQFMGGFSMANM
+468 TQFMGGFSMSGM
-480 NQIPRQPIIDE
+480 SPTQIPREAIIDE
-491 LAKQYDVKEADLN
+491 LAKQYEVKEADLN

-513 VLLAVQPSLLS
+513 VLLVVQPSLLS
-524 PQEMTNLIDAVKM
+524 PQEMTNLIDGIKS

-550 GFQFPATGAPKMAQ
+550 SFRFPGTGEPKMAQ
-564 SGPFGGG
+564 GGPFGGG
-571 GGAMPKGDINELF
+571 GGAVPKGDFNELL
-584 KVLGITMPGKP
+584 KTLGIDMPGKP
-595 SMGGLFS
+595 GMGGLFN
-602 PDIAWQPYNP
+602 PDIAWQLYNP
-612 YTKFEQLNNMSD
+612 YPKVAQLNNMSH

-640 SEASP
+640 SEQSE
-645 ITKGLREVLLLYS
+645 ITKGLREVLLLYA
-658 GTILPVKDA
+658 GTIMPVKDA
-667 PVTVTDLLATGT
+667 PVKVTELLSTGT
-679 QSGTIPYQELE
+679 QAGVIPADELMN
-690 TLLQSGTMGGPQLQA
+690 LLREGASSDAKLED
-705 LQGPPSGRQVLAVA
+705 LQGPPSGRKVMAVA
-719 IDGKPSADAAAT
+719 IEGQAAQAEST
-731 EKKAEAAKP
+731 AAEKKEAT
-740 EAGAEEKKDAE
+740 E
-751 TKPADAEKKDGAEK
+751 TKPADDGKTAD
-765 PAEEK
+765 
-770 KAANKPIKAVLVAD
+770 AAKSTSRPMNVVFVAD
-784 TDCMNGFFIAVRNRP
+784 VDCLNSFFSMVRSRP
-799 EQFEDINFRLQN
+799 EQYEELNFRLQN

-818 IDVLAG
+818 IDELVG
-824 EESYPEVRRHE
+824 EESYPAIRRHE

-841 RLLEL
+841 RLLEI
-846 QSEEARGEEMEK
+846 QSEQAYNKDLEK
-858 RRTFQKSFDD
+858 IRSFQKSYNEEV
-868 AIQEAEAENTKN
+868 QKAEAEKSKSLQSFIEN
-880 IQRFEERVNKLQEEG
+880 VNKREKEG
-895 ADDKSKFAELQ
+895 EFGAEL
-906 EAMTQMEIERQK
+906 EKARMELEMKTKRED
-918 LQRRLAVKREQL
+918 RMLAVKRQQL
-930 ERTRD
+930 LQVLQ

-940 SKRDADLKI
+940 SKRDADLQI
-949 LNIQNFYKMLAI
+949 LNIQNYYKMLAI

>member
-1 MSALYAVIFLMLYNI
+1 MSALYAVIFLMLYNL

-179 MMLAIGMVAS
+179 MMLAVGMVAS

-213 MADVILSERKWAT
+213 MADVILSDRTWST

-233 RGQFDSFGRGVI
+233 RGQFEPFGRGVI
-245 AASSIAFFALVAVLG
+245 TASSIAFFALVAMLG

-272 WSGGRQGNTM
+272 WSGGKQGNSM
-282 FLHYLARVVCL
+282 FLHYLVRVACL
-293 LVVVAGISL
+293 LVVVAGVSL
-302 FFRNKDFRQDATEGQ
+302 FFRNKDFRKDATEGQ

-323 VSTKL
+323 VTMKL
-328 VSEMD
+328 VREMD

-340 DAFLSAV
+340 DAFVSAV
-347 VPEAYA
+347 VPELYS

-360 SLLKEFES
+360 SLLKEFEAS
-368 VAKRAG
+368 AKSAG

-384 LEVFSEEAKLADQR
+384 LEVFSEEAKLAEQR
-398 YGIVPQTVRVRD
+398 YGIVPQAVRVRD
-410 RGALADQQ
+410 RGALTDQQ
-418 VILGAAFR
+418 LILGAAFR

-437 ETGIPVEY
+437 DSGIPVEY

-468 TQFMGGFSMANM
+468 SQFMGGFSMSGM
-480 NQIPRQPIIDE
+480 SPTQIPREAIIDE
-491 LAKQYDVKEADLN
+491 LAKQYEVKEADLN

-513 VLLAVQPSLLS
+513 VLLVVQPSLLS
-524 PQEMTNLIDAVKM
+524 PQEMTNLIDGIKS

-550 GFQFPATGAPKMAQ
+550 SFRFPGTGEPKMAQ
-564 SGPFGGG
+564 GGPFGGG
-571 GGAMPKGDINELF
+571 GGAVPKGDFNELL
-584 KVLGITMPGKP
+584 KTLGIDMPGKP
-595 SMGGLFS
+595 GMGGLFN
-602 PDIAWQPYNP
+602 PDIAWQLYNP
-612 YTKFEQLNNMSD
+612 YPKVAQLNNMSH

-640 SEASP
+640 SEQSE
-645 ITKGLREVLLLYS
+645 ITKGLREVLLLYA
-658 GTILPVKDA
+658 GTIMPVKDA
-667 PVTVTDLLATGT
+667 PVKVTELLSTGT
-679 QSGTIPYQELE
+679 QAGIIPADELMN
-690 TLLQSGTMGGPQLQA
+690 LLREGASSDAKLED
-705 LQGPPSGRQVLAVA
+705 LQGPPSGRKVMAVA
-719 IDGKPSADAAAT
+719 IEGQAAQAEST
-731 EKKAEAAKP
+731 AAEKKEAT
-740 EAGAEEKKDAE
+740 E
-751 TKPADAEKKDGAEK
+751 TKPADDGKTAD
-765 PAEEK
+765 
-770 KAANKPIKAVLVAD
+770 AAKSTSRPMNVVFVAD
-784 TDCMNGFFIAVRNRP
+784 VDCLNSFFSMVRSRP
-799 EQFEDINFRLQN
+799 EQYEELNFRLQN

-818 IDVLAG
+818 IDELVG
-824 EESYPEVRRHE
+824 EESYPAIRRHE

-841 RLLEL
+841 RLLEI
-846 QSEEARGEEMEK
+846 QSEQAYNKDLEK
-858 RRTFQKSFDD
+858 IRSFQKSYNEEV
-868 AIQEAEAENTKN
+868 QKAEAEKSKSLQSFIEN
-880 IQRFEERVNKLQEEG
+880 VNKREKEG
-895 ADDKSKFAELQ
+895 EFGAEL
-906 EAMTQMEIERQK
+906 EKARMELEMKTKRED
-918 LQRRLAVKREQL
+918 RMLAVKRQQL
-930 ERTRD
+930 LQVLQ

-940 SKRDADLKI
+940 SKRDADLQI
-949 LNIQNFYKMLAI
+949 LNIQNYYKMLAI